1 MKILPQFTIFDYT
14 QNEEILG
21 DLERL
26 ERVLEN
32 IPDGKLI
39 YKLNNIRGKGRDD
52 WTVAS
57 MWNAAI
63 AGIVFQHTNDSE
75 LLRELNRNSQLRD
88 ICRFELGRQNMKNI
102 KYM

>member
-39 YKLNNIRGKGRDD
+39 
-52 WTVAS
+52 
-57 MWNAAI
+57 
-63 AGIVFQHTNDSE
+63 
-75 LLRELNRNSQLRD
+75 
-88 ICRFELGRQNMKNI
+88 
-102 KYM
+102 